1 MLHEIMHV
9 QVVLLEILSV
19 PCGAADIIVARATM
33 ETKRGDY
40 LDICKHVI

>member
-19 PCGAADIIVARATM
+19 PCGLADITIAITTM
-33 ETKRGDY
+33 ETKRGDC